1 MKLNK
6 VISATIAAALILGAG
21 VVTSSAQISYNI
33 VPVNFAL
40 TLQQQANSNNSR
52 STSGYTNTYS
62 YTTVTL
68 KNKDILAI
76 LKDIQYPYSARWP
89 KNLHLGYNGNEIL
102 VLDSTNNVLL
112 YSSCGGENGSLTF
125 DPYNSEGGVR
135 SGTYTSSP
143 YAYNYHIITKG
154 YFSLYDDGYDYYI
167 DISGSGLT
175 QANESYDST
184 SGKGSEAIV
193 LAPVCTGDWDDN
205 YDIILSGVITA
216 GGNYN
221 NSK

>member
-112 YSSCGGENGSLTF
+112 ASGCGGYNGSMTF
-125 DPYNSEGGVR
+125 EPYYSDGGVR

-143 YAYNYHIITKG
+143 YAYNYHNICEG
-154 YFSLYDDGYDYYI
+154 YFYLYDDNDYYI
-167 DISGSGLT
+167 DISGYGLT

-193 LAPVCTGDWDDN
+193 LAPVCTGSWDDN
-205 YDIILSGVITA
+205 SDTIVTGTISA
-216 GGNYN
+216 GGAVSN
-221 NSK
+221 KKF

>member
-40 TLQQQANSNNSR
+40 TLQQQQAN
-52 STSGYTNTYS
+52 TLHPTETGYTTNS

-89 KNLHLGYNGNEIL
+89 KNLHLGYNGEEIL

-112 YSSCGGENGSLTF
+112 YSSYGGENGSLTF
-125 DPYNSEGGVR
+125 EPYYSEGGVR

-143 YAYNYHIITKG
+143 YAYNYHNICEG
-154 YFSLYDDGYDYYI
+154 YFYLHDDNDYYI
-167 DISGSGLT
+167 DISGYGLT
-175 QANESYDST
+175 QANENYDST
-184 SGKGSEAIV
+184 AAKGSEAIV
-193 LAPVCTGDWDDN
+193 LAPVCTGSWDDN
-205 YDIILSGVITA
+205 SDTIVTGTISA
-216 GGNYN
+216 GGAVSNRRF
-221 NSK
+221 